1 MRKKGVDTAVM
12 GRKRKIATQSEVLEF
27 LTSVMRRTDDTSIK
41 LSDAMSAADKL
52 YRYLKEDAA
61 KEESEKQSG
70 VVILPQIA
78 SAQQDGSALT
88 ST

>member
-1 MRKKGVDTAVM
+1 M

-27 LTSVMRRTDDTSIK
+27 LTSVMRRTDGEGIK

-61 KEESEKQSG
+61 SSENEKETG
-70 VVILPQIA
+70 VVILPQA
-78 SAQQDGSALT
+78 SPVQGEVPLRS
-88 ST
+88 